1 MLTMKA
7 TITSL
12 LLAVVVALSEAK
24 VGALRH
30 VSTGKCPTITNKQDL
45 EVAPYLG
52 RWYEIERFE
61 ARFEEGMDCVH
72 VDYTDLGEGVVEVH
86 NMARTAEG
94 EFYDIIGTATVLE
107 PGVLLVVFND
117 GIPAEYHVLD
127 TDYTNFTAVY
137 NCEQLGELR
146 YQFAWILARHTTLD
160 QSIYEHARKVFENN
174 GIDVSLFNPI
184 HQGEDCPYSP

>member
-1 MLTMKA
+1 MKA

-72 VDYTDLGEGVVEVH
+72 VDYTDLDIEGRNPAKEIVHSADEVKRFSDS
-86 NMARTAEG
+86 NREKEMDVMISA
-94 EFYDIIGTATVLE
+94 FC
-107 PGVLLVVFND
+107 LLS
-117 GIPAEYHVLD
+117 
-127 TDYTNFTAVY
+127 TD
-137 NCEQLGELR
+137 LR
-146 YQFAWILARHTTLD
+146 A
-160 QSIYEHARKVFENN
+160 
-174 GIDVSLFNPI
+174 
-184 HQGEDCPYSP
+184 